1 MNKFTKRV
9 PKQKLYIEYVR
20 SLNGLLHLTEKEI
33 LLVTELIKLDINY
46 IKLKGIPKNIVNT
59 QNRKYIQNAIGVS
72 KDNLSRAIKK
82 LKLKGLLIH
91 DEERGEITVN
101 PALVPN
107 IINDRVQI
115 TLIIKTGE
123 YDEST
128 SG

>member
-59 QNRKYIQNAIGVS
+59 QNRKYIQNAIGIS

-91 DEERGEITVN
+91 DKERGEITVN

>member
-9 PKQKLYIEYVR
+9 PKHKLYIEYVR

-33 LLVTELIKLDINY
+33 LLVSELIKLDVNY

-59 QNRKYIQNAIGVS
+59 TNRKYIQNAIGIS

-91 DEERGEITVN
+91 NKERGEIIVN
-101 PALVPN
+101 PALIPN
-107 IINDRVQI
+107 IDRKSVV
-115 TLIIKTGE
+115 
-123 YDEST
+123 
-128 SG
+128 